1 MDSAKYLARI
11 DSLCTGDLAAEHG
24 GSDVLMAGPG
34 YCIVTLE
41 VSPGSWTGDPAQRV
55 RTVDDFHALKDHIS
69 VLLDTRWGARQPLWW
84 MGTLVVRIDRG
95 ELIPEPWATIS
106 TWVDEL
112 NLWQPT
118 GTDRWIALGVLEGAM
133 DDEVHLLA
141 LVTETDPP

>member
-11 DSLCTGDLAAEHG
+11 DSLCTGDLATEHG
-24 GSDVLMAGPG
+24 GSDVLMEGPG

-55 RTVDDFHALKDHIS
+55 QTVEDFHALKDHIS
-69 VLLDTRWGARQPLWW
+69 VHLDIRWGAQQPWW

-95 ELIPEPWATIS
+95 EPIPEPWATIS
-106 TWVDEL
+106 TLVDEL

-118 GTDRWIALGVLEGAM
+118 GTDRWIALGVLEGDM

-141 LVTETDPP
+141 LATETDPP